1 MQLMRQQLDEV
12 VRVLREMG
20 ARRVLL
26 FGSAATRPESAR
38 DVDVAVEGVPLRR
51 LLEADAR
58 VHDILRVPT
67 DLVSREESPGFF
79 DLVSRSAK
87 VLYEQG

>member
-1 MQLMRQQLDEV
+1 MRQQLDEV

-26 FGSAATRPESAR
+26 FGSAATQPEIAG

>member
-1 MQLMRQQLDEV
+1 MQLMRKQLDEV

-26 FGSAATRPESAR
+26 FGSAATQPESAR
-38 DVDVAVEGVPLRR
+38 DVDVAVEGIPLPR

-58 VHDILRVPT
+58 VHDILQVPT
-67 DLVSREESPGFF
+67 DLVSREESPGFY

>member
-1 MQLMRQQLDEV
+1 MRQQLDEV

-26 FGSAATRPESAR
+26 FGSAATQPESAR
-38 DVDVAVEGVPLRR
+38 DVDVAVEGVPLPR